1 MIPLLHDFAGERV
14 LVFGGGSVGERKA
27 SRFAREAEVVVLAPD
42 FPGEFGDVD
51 GTGSLTLVRAAPGPE
66 DVAGWLDRVG
76 PALVVAATDDPAV
89 NDAVERAA
97 GERGVPVNR
106 ADRST
111 VDRSGDDQPR
121 ASRSGTERASS
132 GDAAAPDATRVVVP
146 ATVRDGPVVASV
158 GTGGRAPALSRRLRR
173 DVEEVLDGAGELA
186 ELTAELRAELQDRPP
201 DERRAAVRAVVTSDA
216 VWKALD
222 TPDDNPR
229 ETARAVIADVTG
241 DPA

>member
-27 SRFAREAEVVVLAPD
+27 HRFAREAEVVVLAPD

-66 DVAGWLDRVG
+66 DVTGWLDRVE

-89 NDAVERAA
+89 NGAVERGA
-97 GERGVPVNR
+97 GERGVLVNR
-106 ADRST
+106 ADQS
-111 VDRSGDDQPR
+111 R
-121 ASRSGTERASS
+121 ASRTRTERSRTDGTDRT
-132 GDAAAPDATRVVVP
+132 GDVAAPDATRVVVP

-186 ELTAELRAELQDRPP
+186 ELTAELRAELRDRPQN
-201 DERRAAVRAVVTSDA
+201 ERRAAVRAVVASDA

-222 TPDDNPR
+222 TPDDNLR
-229 ETARAVIADVTG
+229 ETARAVISDVTG

>member
-27 SRFAREAEVVVLAPD
+27 HRFAREAEVVVLAPD

-66 DVAGWLDRVG
+66 DVTGWLDRVE

-89 NDAVERAA
+89 NGAVERAA
-97 GERGVPVNR
+97 EERGVLVNR
-106 ADRST
+106 ADQS
-111 VDRSGDDQPR
+111 R
-121 ASRSGTERASS
+121 ASRTRTERSRTDGTDRT

-186 ELTAELRAELQDRPP
+186 ELTAELRAELRDRPQN
-201 DERRAAVRAVVTSDA
+201 ERRAAVRAVVASDA

-222 TPDDNPR
+222 TPDDNLR
-229 ETARAVIADVTG
+229 ETARAVISDVTG

>member
-27 SRFAREAEVVVLAPD
+27 HRFAREAEVVVLAPD

-66 DVAGWLDRVG
+66 DVTGWLDRVE

-89 NDAVERAA
+89 NGAVERGA
-97 GERGVPVNR
+97 GERGVLVNR
-106 ADRST
+106 ADQS
-111 VDRSGDDQPR
+111 R
-121 ASRSGTERASS
+121 ASRTRTERSRTDGTDRT

-186 ELTAELRAELQDRPP
+186 ELTAELRAELRDRPQN
-201 DERRAAVRAVVTSDA
+201 ERRAAVRAVVASDA

-222 TPDDNPR
+222 TPDDNLR
-229 ETARAVIADVTG
+229 ETARAVISDVTG